1 MNIQKYQTELFR
13 NLNYIFDEKEAD
25 EKAFMLA
32 NELEKRGQVNKF
44 YEILELIK
52 KGNLTNILHS

>member
-13 NLNYIFDEKEAD
+13 NLNYIFDKKEAD
-25 EKAFMLA
+25 EKSFILA
-32 NELEKRGQVNKF
+32 YELDKRGQVNNF

>member
-1 MNIQKYQTELFR
+1 MNIQKYQTELFK
-13 NLNYIFDEKEAD
+13 NLTYIFDEKQAD
-25 EKAFMLA
+25 EKSFILA
-32 NELEKRGQVNKF
+32 YELDKRGQVNNF